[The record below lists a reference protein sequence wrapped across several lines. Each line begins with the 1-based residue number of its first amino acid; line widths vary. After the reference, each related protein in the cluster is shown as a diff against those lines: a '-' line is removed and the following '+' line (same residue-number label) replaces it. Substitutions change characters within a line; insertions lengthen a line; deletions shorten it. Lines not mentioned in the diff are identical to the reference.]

1 MVSAADIP
9 RKLWE
14 HPSPKSTEMWAFKQK
29 LQQEKG
35 LDFPTYYDLYSWS
48 VKNRAAFWDFTWKY
62 FPIIHG
68 GSYTNVVDESAR
80 IDTIPS
86 WFEGIQL
93 NFAENMLFTA
103 EKAPNGSHF
112 VTTTGKEDS
121 KIVATQIREGA
132 SESAISIT
140 WSQLRQRTGKLLQ
153 ALKAN
158 GVTKGDR
165 VAIVASN
172 SIDTLVVFL
181 ATAAL
186 GALFSSAS
194 TDTGVKGILD
204 RLVQI
209 KPKYVFFDDAAIY
222 NGKHI
227 DLRSKI
233 TEVIHGLTDT
243 MEFKSV
249 VTLPRFPGR
258 PVDTSSIPK
267 TQPLSQLLSTAPSDK
282 LEFVR
287 VAFQDPFLVAF
298 SSGTTGKPKP
308 IVHGVGGYLL
318 NSSKEARLNRC
329 HGPDSVTLQ
338 YTTTGWIMYMSAVS
352 GLLYGGH
359 AILYDGSPFIPGPKV
374 LIQLL
379 GKYKVTHFGTSPRY
393 LHELRKNGISPR
405 EEEDLRSLSI
415 VTSTGMV
422 LPESLAEWFYD
433 SGFPARAQLANISGG
448 TDLAACFGLEN
459 PLTPLYVGGCQGLP
473 LGIPVEVYDQAD
485 EGATGI
491 QGTPVPDGVPGEL
504 VATAA
509 FPTMPVKFL
518 GDDGPQKYFDSYFS
532 RFDNVWTH
540 GDFISIHP
548 ITKQIFFLGRSD
560 GVLNPSGIRFGSA
573 EIYNVI
579 ETQFT
584 NEITDSL
591 CVGQRRPQDSDESVL
606 LFLLMRPGHKIS
618 KELVGRVK
626 EAIRKA
632 LSSRHVPKY
641 VFETGAIPTTVNLK
655 KVELPVKQIVSGKN
669 IKASGTL
676 LNPESL
682 EYYYQFVDV
691 EKLVAK
697 QGKLRTKSK
706 L

>member
-1 MVSAADIP
+1 MASAEDIP

-14 HPSPKSTEMWAFKQK
+14 HPSPRATEMWAFKEK
-29 LQQEKG
+29 LEKAKG
-35 LDFPTYYDLYSWS
+35 LSFPTYYDLYTWS
-48 VKNRAAFWDFTWKY
+48 VRNRAAFWDFSWKY
-62 FPIIHG
+62 FPIIHE
-68 GSYTNVVDESAR
+68 GSYTKVVDESAR
-80 IDTIPS
+80 IDSIPS
-86 WFEGIQL
+86 WFEGIQV

-112 VTTTGKEDS
+112 ITTTNKEDS
-121 KIVATQIREGA
+121 KIVATQVREGA
-132 SESAISIT
+132 AEPAISIT

-153 ALKAN
+153 ALKAT

-165 VAIVASN
+165 VAVVASN

-181 ATAAL
+181 ATTAL

-209 KPKYVFFDDAAIY
+209 KPKYVFFDDAAVY

-227 DLRSKI
+227 DLRPKI
-233 TEVIHGLTDT
+233 TDVVNGLKDT
-243 MEFKSV
+243 VEFKTI
-249 VTLPRFPGR
+249 VTLPRFPGQ
-258 PVDTSSIPK
+258 PVDVSGVPR
-267 TQPLSQLLSTAPSDK
+267 TQPLAQLLATAPSDK
-282 LEFVR
+282 LEFTR
-287 VAFQDPFLVAF
+287 VAFRDPFLVAF

-318 NSSKEARLNRC
+318 NSNKEARLNRR

-338 YTTTGWIMYMSAVS
+338 YTTTGWIMYMSAIS
-352 GLLYGGH
+352 GLLFGGRT
-359 AILYDGSPFIPGPKV
+359 ILYDGSPFVPGPRILV
-374 LIQLL
+374 QLL

-393 LHELRKNGISPR
+393 LHELRKNGIQPR
-405 EEEDLRSLSI
+405 KEEDLSNLLL

-422 LPESLAEWFYD
+422 LPESLFEWFYD
-433 SGFPARAQLANISGG
+433 DGFPAHAQLANISGG

-485 EGATGI
+485 EGASGVK
-491 QGTPVPDGVPGEL
+491 GTPVPDGIPGEL

-518 GDDGPQKYFDSYFS
+518 GDDGPKKYFDSYFA

-584 NEITDSL
+584 TEIVDSL
-591 CVGQRRPQDSDESVL
+591 CVGQRRPQDSDESVI
-606 LFLLMRPGHKIS
+606 LFLLMRPGHRVTPQ
-618 KELVGRVK
+618 LVRRIK
-626 EAIRKA
+626 EAIRRA
-632 LSSRHVPKY
+632 LSARHVPKY
-641 VFETGAIPTTVNLK
+641 VFGTPEIPTTVNLK
-655 KVELPVKQIVSGKN
+655 KVELPVKQIVSGKK
-669 IKASGTL
+669 IKPSGTL

-691 EKLVAK
+691 EKLVEP
-697 QGKLRTKSK
+697 KSK

>member
-1 MVSAADIP
+1 MASAADIP

-14 HPSPKSTEMWAFKQK
+14 HSNPKSTQMWAFKQR
-29 LQQEKG
+29 LEKERG
-35 LDFPTYYDLYSWS
+35 LSFPTYYDLYTWS
-48 VKNRAAFWDFTWKY
+48 VKNRAAFWDFSWKY
-62 FPIIHG
+62 FPIIYE
-68 GSYTNVVDESAR
+68 GSYTTVVDESAR
-80 IDTIPS
+80 IDSIPT
-86 WFEGIQL
+86 WFEGVRL

-103 EKAPNGSHF
+103 EKAPNGTYF
-112 VTTTGKEDS
+112 ITTTGKEDS
-121 KIVATQIREGA
+121 KIVATQVREGA
-132 SESAISIT
+132 AEPAISIT
-140 WSQLRQRTGKLLQ
+140 WSQLRQLTGKLLQ
-153 ALKAN
+153 ALKAA
-158 GVTKGDR
+158 GLTKGDR

-181 ATAAL
+181 ATTAL
-186 GALFSSAS
+186 GGLFSSAS

-222 NGKHI
+222 NGKYI
-227 DLRSKI
+227 DLRPKI
-233 TEVIHGLTDT
+233 TEVVNGLKDT
-243 MEFKSV
+243 AEFKTL
-249 VTLPRFPGR
+249 VTLPRLLR
-258 PVDTSSIPK
+258 PVDVSGIPK
-267 TQPLSQLLSTAPSDK
+267 AQPLAQLLATAPSDK

-287 VAFQDPFLVAF
+287 VAFRDPFLVAF

-308 IVHGVGGYLL
+308 IVHSVGGYIL
-318 NSSKEARLNRC
+318 NSNKEARLHRG
-329 HGPDSVTLQ
+329 HGRESITLQ
-338 YTTTGWIMYMSAVS
+338 YTTTGWIMYMSAIS
-352 GLLYGGH
+352 SLLFGGRT
-359 AILYDGSPFIPGPKV
+359 ILYDGSPFIPDAKV
-374 LIQLL
+374 LIHLL
-379 GKYKVTHFGTSPRY
+379 GKYRVTHFGTSPRY
-393 LHELRKNGISPR
+393 FHELRKNGSSPR
-405 EEEDLRSLSI
+405 KEEDLSSLVI

-433 SGFPARAQLANISGG
+433 DGFPAHTQLANISGG

-485 EGATGI
+485 EGASGVK
-491 QGTPVPDGVPGEL
+491 GTPVSDGVPGEL

-518 GDDGPQKYFDSYFS
+518 GDDGAQKYFDSYFA

-548 ITKQIFFLGRSD
+548 TTKQVFFHGRSD

-579 ETQFT
+579 ETQFSA
-584 NEITDSL
+584 EIVDSL
-591 CVGQRRPQDSDESVL
+591 CVGQRRPQDSDESVM
-606 LFLLMRPGHKIS
+606 LFLLMRPGHAVTPK
-618 KELVGRVK
+618 LVGRVK
-626 EAIRKA
+626 VAIEKA
-632 LSSRHVPKY
+632 LSKRHVPRWI
-641 VFETGAIPTTVNLK
+641 FETKAIPTTVNLK
-655 KVELPVKQIVSGKN
+655 KVELPVKQIVSGKR

-691 EKLVAK
+691 EKLV
-697 QGKLRTKSK
+697 GPRSK

>member
-1 MVSAADIP
+1 MASAADIP
-9 RKLWE
+9 RKLWQ
-14 HPSPKSTEMWAFKQK
+14 HPNPKATQMWAFKQN
-29 LQQEKG
+29 LEQEKG
-35 LDFPTYYDLYSWS
+35 LNFATYYDLYSWS
-48 VKNRAAFWDFTWKY
+48 VKNRAAFWDFSWKY
-62 FPIIHG
+62 FPIIHE
-68 GSYTNVVDESAR
+68 GSYTTVVDESAR
-80 IDTIPS
+80 IDSIPS
-86 WFEGIQL
+86 WFEGIRV

-103 EKAPNGSHF
+103 EKAPNGTHF
-112 VTTTGKEDS
+112 ITTTGKEDS
-121 KIVATQIREGA
+121 RVVATQVREGA
-132 SESAISIT
+132 SEPAISIT

-153 ALKAN
+153 ALKAA

-181 ATAAL
+181 ATTAL

-227 DLRSKI
+227 DLRQKI
-233 TEVIHGLTDT
+233 TDIVNGLNGVL
-243 MEFKSV
+243 EFRSV

-258 PVDTSSIPK
+258 PVDVSGVPK
-267 TQPLSQLLSTAPSDK
+267 TQPLSQLLATAPSDK

-287 VAFQDPFLVAF
+287 VAFRDPFLVAF

-318 NSSKEARLNRC
+318 NSSKEARLHRN
-329 HGPDSVTLQ
+329 HGPNSVTLQ
-338 YTTTGWIMYMSAVS
+338 YTTTGWIMYMSAIS
-352 GLLYGGH
+352 GLLYGGRT
-359 AILYDGSPFIPGPKV
+359 ILYDGSPFIPGPKV

-393 LHELRKNGISPR
+393 LHELRKNRISPR
-405 EEEDLRSLSI
+405 QEEDLSSLSI

-422 LPESLAEWFYD
+422 LPDSLAEWFYD
-433 SGFPARAQLANISGG
+433 HGFPARAQLANISSG

-459 PLTPLYVGGCQGLP
+459 PLSPLYLGGCQGLP

-485 EGATGI
+485 EGASGI
-491 QGTPVPDGVPGEL
+491 KGTPAPDGVPGEL

-518 GDDGPQKYFDSYFS
+518 GDDGPQKYFDSYFA

-548 ITKQIFFLGRSD
+548 STKQVFFLGRSD

-579 ETQFT
+579 ETQFA
-584 NEITDSL
+584 NEILDSL
-591 CVGQRRPQDSDESVL
+591 CVGQRRPNDPDESVL
-606 LFLLMRPGHKIS
+606 LFLLMRPGHAVTRQ
-618 KELVGRVK
+618 LVGRVK

-632 LSSRHVPKY
+632 LSARHVPRW
-641 VFETGAIPTTVNLK
+641 VFGTPEIPTTVNLK
-655 KVELPVKQIVSGKN
+655 KVELPVKQIVSGKK

-691 EKLVAK
+691 EKL
-697 QGKLRTKSK
+697 GEPKSK

>member
-1 MVSAADIP
+1 MASAADIP

-14 HPSPKSTEMWAFKQK
+14 HPNPRASQMWAFKERLEK
-29 LQQEKG
+29 EKG
-35 LDFPTYYDLYSWS
+35 VNLPTYYDLYTWS
-48 VKNRAAFWDFTWKY
+48 VKNRAAFWDFSWKY
-62 FPIIHG
+62 FPIIHE
-68 GSYTNVVDESAR
+68 GSYTTVVDESAR
-80 IDTIPS
+80 IDSIPS
-86 WFEGIQL
+86 WFDGVRL

-103 EKAPNGSHF
+103 EKARNGTHF

-121 KIVATQIREGA
+121 KIVATQVREGA

-140 WSQLRQRTGKLLQ
+140 WSQLRQRAGKLLQ
-153 ALKAN
+153 ALKAA
-158 GVTKGDR
+158 GVAKGDR
-165 VAIVASN
+165 VAVVASN

-181 ATAAL
+181 ATTAL

-204 RLVQI
+204 RLLQT
-209 KPKYVFFDDAAIY
+209 KPKYVFFDDAAVY

-227 DLRSKI
+227 DLRPKI
-233 TEVIHGLTDT
+233 TDVVNGLNDIV
-243 MEFKSV
+243 EFKNI

-258 PVDTSSIPK
+258 PVNVTGVPK
-267 TQPLSQLLSTAPSDK
+267 TQPLEQLLATAPSDK

-287 VAFQDPFLVAF
+287 VGFRDPFLVAF

-308 IVHGVGGYLL
+308 IVHGVGGYIL
-318 NSSKEARLNRC
+318 NANKEARLNRS
-329 HGPDSVTLQ
+329 HGPNSVTLQ
-338 YTTTGWIMYMSAVS
+338 YTTTGWIMYMSAIS
-352 GLLYGGH
+352 GLLFGGRT
-359 AILYDGSPFIPGPKV
+359 ILYDGSPFIPGPNI
-374 LIQLL
+374 LIHLL

-393 LHELRKNGISPR
+393 LHEMRKNNISPR
-405 EEEDLRSLSI
+405 NVEDLSNLAI

-433 SGFPARAQLANISGG
+433 HGFPARAQLANISGG
-448 TDLAACFGLEN
+448 TDLAACLALEN
-459 PLTPLYVGGCQGLP
+459 PLTPLYLGGCQGP
-473 LGIPVEVYDQAD
+473 SLGIPVEAYDQAD
-485 EGATGI
+485 EGASGVK
-491 QGTPVPDGVPGEL
+491 GTPVPDGVPGEI

-518 GDDGPQKYFDSYFS
+518 GDDGPKKYFDSYFA
-532 RFDNVWTH
+532 RFDNVWTQ

-560 GVLNPSGIRFGSA
+560 GVLNPSGVRFGSA

-579 ETQFT
+579 ETQFAR
-584 NEITDSL
+584 EIVDSL
-591 CVGQRRPQDSDESVL
+591 CVGQRRPQDSDESVI
-606 LFLLMRPGHKIS
+606 LFLLMRPGNS
-618 KELVGRVK
+618 LTSELIGRVK
-626 EAIRKA
+626 EAIKKA
-632 LSSRHVPKY
+632 LSARHVPKY
-641 VFETGAIPTTVNLK
+641 IFVTPEIPTTVNLK
-655 KVELPVKQIVSGKN
+655 KVELPVKQIVSGKK

-691 EKLVAK
+691 ERLVAP
-697 QGKLRTKSK
+697 KSK

>member
-1 MVSAADIP
+1 MASAADIP

-14 HPSPKSTEMWAFKQK
+14 HPNPKSTQMWAFKQK
-29 LQQEKG
+29 LEQEKQ
-35 LDFPTYYDLYSWS
+35 LSFPTYYDLYTWS
-48 VKNRAAFWDFTWKY
+48 VKNRAAFWDFAWKY
-62 FPIIHG
+62 FPVIHEG
-68 GSYTNVVDESAR
+68 TYSTVVDESAR
-80 IDTIPS
+80 IDSIPR
-86 WFEGIQL
+86 WFEGVRL

-103 EKAPNGSHF
+103 EKAADGSHF

-121 KIVATQIREGA
+121 KVVATQVREGA
-132 SESAISIT
+132 SEPAISIT

-153 ALKAN
+153 ALKAV

-165 VAIVASN
+165 IAIVASN

-181 ATAAL
+181 ATTAL

-209 KPKYVFFDDAAIY
+209 KPKYVFFDDAAVY

-227 DLRSKI
+227 DLRPKI
-233 TEVIHGLTDT
+233 TDVVKGLADVP
-243 MEFKSV
+243 EFKSV
-249 VTLPRFPGR
+249 VTLSRFSDR
-258 PVDTSSIPK
+258 PVDVSSVPK
-267 TQPLSQLLSTAPSDK
+267 AQPLSQLLATAPSDK

-287 VAFQDPFLVAF
+287 VNFRDPFLVAF

-308 IVHGVGGYLL
+308 IVHGVGGYIL
-318 NSSKEARLNRC
+318 NSNKEARLHRG
-329 HGPDSVTLQ
+329 HGPNSVTLQ
-338 YTTTGWIMYMSAVS
+338 YTTTGWIMYLSAIS
-352 GLLYGGH
+352 GLLFGGR
-359 AILYDGSPFIPGPKV
+359 AILYDGSPFIPDAKV
-374 LIQLL
+374 LIHLL

-393 LHELRKNGISPR
+393 LHELRKNKISPR
-405 EEEDLRSLSI
+405 KETDLTNLSI

-433 SGFPARAQLANISGG
+433 YGFPAHAQLANISGG

-459 PLTPLYVGGCQGLP
+459 PLTPLYLGGCQGLP

-485 EGATGI
+485 EGVSGVK
-491 QGTPVPDGVPGEL
+491 GTPVPDGVPGEL

-509 FPTMPVKFL
+509 FPTMPVMFL
-518 GDDGPQKYFDSYFS
+518 GEDGPKKYFDSYFS

-548 ITKQIFFLGRSD
+548 TTKQVFFLGRSD

-579 ETQFT
+579 ETQFAT
-584 NEITDSL
+584 EIADSL
-591 CVGQRRPQDSDESVL
+591 CVGQRRPQDSDESL
-606 LFLLMRPGHKIS
+606 MLFLLMRPGYRFS

-626 EAIRKA
+626 EAIRRA
-632 LSSRHVPKY
+632 LSARHVPKY
-641 VFETGAIPTTVNLK
+641 VFETKEIPTTVNLK
-655 KVELPVKQIVSGKN
+655 KVELPVKQIVSGKK

-691 EKLVAK
+691 EKLVEP
-697 QGKLRTKSK
+697 KSK

>member
-1 MVSAADIP
+1 MASAADIP

-14 HPSPKSTEMWAFKQK
+14 HPNPKATQMWAFRERLEK
-29 LQQEKG
+29 EKG
-35 LDFPTYYDLYSWS
+35 ISLPTYHDLYTWS
-48 VKNRAAFWDFTWKY
+48 VKNRAEFWGFSWKY
-62 FPIIHG
+62 FNIIHE
-68 GSYTNVVDESAR
+68 GSYTTVVDESAR
-80 IDTIPS
+80 IDSIPK
-86 WFEGIQL
+86 WFEGVRL

-103 EKAPNGSHF
+103 ERTQAGDQFIS
-112 VTTTGKEDS
+112 TRGKEDS
-121 KIVATQIREGA
+121 KIVATQVREGA
-132 SESAISIT
+132 LEPAVTIT
-140 WSQLRQRTGKLLQ
+140 WSQLRQRTGHLIQ

-165 VAIVASN
+165 IAIVASN

-181 ATAAL
+181 AATAL

-204 RLVQI
+204 RLLQI
-209 KPKYVFFDDAAIY
+209 KPKYVFFDDAAVY
-222 NGKHI
+222 NGKNI

-233 TEVIHGLTDT
+233 TDVVNGLNGIT
-243 MEFKSV
+243 EFKSI

-258 PVDTSSIPK
+258 PIDVSNIPK
-267 TQPLSQLLSTAPSDK
+267 TQPLAQLLATTHSDK

-287 VAFQDPFLVAF
+287 VAFGDPFLVAF

-318 NSSKEARLNRC
+318 SSNKESRLHRD
-329 HGPDSVTLQ
+329 HSSDSVTLQ
-338 YTTTGWIMYMSAVS
+338 YTTTGWIMYMSAIS
-352 GLLYGGH
+352 SLLYGGST
-359 AILYDGSPFIPGPKV
+359 ILYDGSPFIPGPKV
-374 LIQLL
+374 LITLL

-393 LHELRKNGISPR
+393 MHELRKNEISPR
-405 EEEDLRSLSI
+405 QLQDLSNLSI

-422 LPESLAEWFYD
+422 LPESIAEWFYD
-433 SGFPARAQLANISGG
+433 RGFPQHTQLANISGG

-459 PLTPLYVGGCQGLP
+459 PLSPLYLGGCQSLP
-473 LGIPVEVYDQAD
+473 LGIPVEVYAQAE
-485 EGATGI
+485 EGALGV
-491 QGTPVPDGVPGEL
+491 QGSPLPDGLAGEL

-509 FPTMPVKFL
+509 FPTMPVQFL
-518 GDDGPQKYFDSYFS
+518 GDDGPQKYFDSYFA

-548 ITKQIFFLGRSD
+548 VTKQIFFLGRSD

-579 ETQFT
+579 ETQFAS
-584 NEITDSL
+584 EIVDSL
-591 CVGQRRPQDSDESVL
+591 CVGQRRPGDSDEAVM
-606 LFLLMRPGHKIS
+606 LFLLMRAGHQVS
-618 KELVGRVK
+618 HSLVGRVK
-626 EAIRKA
+626 EAIQKA
-632 LSSRHVPKY
+632 LSARHVPKY
-641 VFETGAIPTTVNLK
+641 IFGTPEIPTTVNLK
-655 KVELPVKQIVSGKN
+655 KVELPVKQIVSGKK

-691 EKLVAK
+691 EKLVVP
-697 QGKLRTKSK
+697 KSK

>member
-1 MVSAADIP
+1 MASAADIP
-9 RKLWE
+9 RELWK
-14 HPSPKSTEMWAFKQK
+14 HPNPKATQMWAFRQS
-29 LQQEKG
+29 LEREKG
-35 LDFPTYYDLYSWS
+35 ISLPTYYDLYIWS
-48 VKNRAAFWDFTWKY
+48 IKNRATFWDFSWKY
-62 FPIIHG
+62 FPIIHE
-68 GSYTNVVDESAR
+68 GSYTTVVDESAR
-80 IDTIPS
+80 IDSIPS
-86 WFEGIQL
+86 WFEGVRL

-103 EKAPNGSHF
+103 EKTPNGTHF
-112 VTTTGKEDS
+112 ITTRGKEDS
-121 KIVATQIREGA
+121 KIVATQVREGA
-132 SESAISIT
+132 LEPAIPIT
-140 WSQLRQRTGKLLQ
+140 WSQLRQQTGKLLQ
-153 ALKAN
+153 ALKAA
-158 GVTKGDR
+158 GVAKGDR
-165 VAIVASN
+165 VAVVASN
-172 SIDTLVVFL
+172 SIDALVVFL
-181 ATAAL
+181 AATAL

-204 RLVQI
+204 RLLQI
-209 KPKYVFFDDAAIY
+209 KPKYVFFDDAAVY

-233 TEVIHGLTDT
+233 KDVVNGLEDIK
-243 MEFKSV
+243 EFRSI

-258 PVDTSSIPK
+258 PVDVSSVPK
-267 TQPLSQLLSTAPSDK
+267 TQSLAQLLATAPSDK

-287 VAFQDPFLVAF
+287 VGFRDPFLVAF

-318 NSSKEARLNRC
+318 NSNKESRLHRD
-329 HGPDSVTLQ
+329 HGPESVTLQ
-338 YTTTGWIMYMSAVS
+338 YTTTGWIMYMSAIS
-352 GLLYGGH
+352 SLIFGGST
-359 AILYDGSPFIPGPKV
+359 ILYDGSPFIPGLKV

-393 LHELRKNGISPR
+393 LHELRKNEISPR
-405 EEEDLRSLSI
+405 KEEDLSNLAI

-422 LPESLAEWFYD
+422 LPESISEWFYD
-433 SGFPARAQLANISGG
+433 QGFPAHTQLANISGG

-459 PLTPLYVGGCQGLP
+459 PLSPLYLGGCQGLP

-485 EGATGI
+485 EGASGVK
-491 QGTPVPDGVPGEL
+491 GTPVPDGVPGEI

-518 GDDGPQKYFDSYFS
+518 GDDGPQKYFDSYFA

-584 NEITDSL
+584 NEVVDSL
-591 CVGQRRPQDSDESVL
+591 CVGQRRPQDTDESVL
-606 LFLLMRPGHKIS
+606 LFLLMRPGHRLTS
-618 KELVGRVK
+618 DLVSRVK
-626 EAIRKA
+626 EAIKKA
-632 LSSRHVPKY
+632 LSARHVPKY
-641 VFETGAIPTTVNLK
+641 VFMTPEIPTTVNLK
-655 KVELPVKQIVSGKN
+655 KVELPVKQIVSGKK

-691 EKLVAK
+691 EKLVEP
-697 QGKLRTKSK
+697 KSK

>member
-1 MVSAADIP
+1 MAAEIP

-14 HPSPKSTEMWAFKQK
+14 HPNPRATAMWAFKES
-29 LQQEKG
+29 LEKEKNVS
-35 LDFPTYYDLYSWS
+35 LPTYYDLYTWS
-48 VKNRAAFWDFTWKY
+48 VTNRAAFWEFSWRY
-62 FPIIHG
+62 FPIIHE
-68 GSYTNVVDESAR
+68 GSYTTVVDESAR
-80 IDTIPS
+80 IDSIPS
-86 WFEGIQL
+86 WFKGVRL

-103 EKAPNGSHF
+103 EKSPAGTQF
-112 VTTTGKEDS
+112 ITTAGKEDS
-121 KIVATQIREGA
+121 KIVATQVREGA
-132 SESAISIT
+132 AEPAISIT

-153 ALKAN
+153 ALKAA
-158 GVTKGDR
+158 GLAKGDR
-165 VAIVASN
+165 VAVVASN

-181 ATAAL
+181 ATTAL
-186 GALFSSAS
+186 GGLFSSAS
-194 TDTGVKGILD
+194 TDTGVTGILD

-209 KPKYVFFDDAAIY
+209 KPKFVFFDDAAVY

-227 DLRSKI
+227 NLRPKI
-233 TEVIHGLTDT
+233 TDVVNGLKDT
-243 MEFKSV
+243 SEFESLI
-249 VTLPRFPGR
+249 TLPRFPDH
-258 PVDTSSIPK
+258 PVEVTSLPK
-267 TQPLSQLLSTAPSDK
+267 TQPLAQLLATAPSDK

-287 VAFQDPFLVAF
+287 VEFRDPFLVAF

-318 NSSKEARLNRC
+318 NSNKESRLHRS
-329 HGPDSVTLQ
+329 HGPNSVTLQ
-338 YTTTGWIMYMSAVS
+338 FTTTGWIMYMSAIS
-352 GLLYGGH
+352 GLLFGGH
-359 AILYDGSPFIPGPKV
+359 TILYDGSPFFPDPKI
-374 LIQLL
+374 LIRLL
-379 GKYKVTHFGTSPRY
+379 GRYKVTHFGTSPRY

-405 EEEDLRSLSI
+405 TEEDLRSLVG

-422 LPESLAEWFYD
+422 LPDSLAEWFYD
-433 SGFPARAQLANISGG
+433 AGFPPHVQLANISGG

-459 PLTPLYVGGCQGLP
+459 PITPLYLGGCQGLP

-485 EGATGI
+485 EGASGVK
-491 QGTPVPDGVPGEL
+491 GTPVPDGIPGEL

-518 GDDGPQKYFDSYFS
+518 GEDGEKKYFDSYFA

-579 ETQFT
+579 ETQFA
-584 NEITDSL
+584 NEIVDSL
-591 CVGQRRPQDSDESVL
+591 AVGQRRPQDSDESVI
-606 LFLLMRPGHKIS
+606 LFLLMKPGFKVT
-618 KELVGRVK
+618 KELVERVK

-632 LSSRHVPKY
+632 LSARHVPRY
-641 VFETGAIPTTVNLK
+641 VFGTPEIPTTVNLK
-655 KVELPVKQIVSGKN
+655 KVELPVKQIVSGKK
-669 IKASGTL
+669 IKPSGTL

-682 EYYYQFVDV
+682 EYYYQFADV
-691 EKLVAK
+691 ERLAESE
-697 QGKLRTKSK
+697 LKSK